1 MKTFKQSTPSWLL
14 TMMLLV
20 TFSHLFAQK
29 VVNGRLVFQDRAS
42 FEATYNKLSAQ
53 VAAYV
58 DVRPDVQE
66 GQPFEP
72 SPTLAAFESTMPG
85 FTSLRKLE
93 LDDEGAQLSKG
104 ISPSELVDYTWVSDE
119 IAASLING
127 KYVVQ
132 VADTIFYLRSKNLT
146 VKILNAN
153 ERVLSSVLAG
163 EPLSNY
169 ASFIIVDDRG
179 GSDCTADFDFSTSY
193 LTSNSGSFTFTGFT
207 PATGTI
213 YKWDFGDGTPFSY
226 QKNPSHTYAS
236 QGVYH
241 VVLTIE
247 TRDGLCYSVTSKVI
261 PVNQG
266 CIALFKYNTT
276 GAPGGICFNDNSTT
290 INGTIIKREWS
301 FGDGSP
307 NVVNQMNPC
316 HTFPCDKDY
325 NVTLTITTSTGCSR
339 SMTHKVKISSY
350 ACCDK
355 DIDENETRFTMEVEP
370 GKRMIAGSSEDFQLL
385 GIFSNVNADL
395 RHYKK
400 GLFGVWWRH
409 KADLKVEI
417 IGRVYTEDQNDCIC
431 KNPYNVDCSDACFC
445 RSVKAKKHV
454 SKKFRTN
461 REDPWIAKFY
471 EGGILRKTIIAP
483 ITCS

>member
-1 MKTFKQSTPSWLL
+1 
-14 TMMLLV
+14 MMLVV
-20 TFSHLFAQK
+20 TFGNLFAQK
-29 VVNGRLVFQDRAS
+29 VINGRLAFQDQAS
-42 FEATYNKLSAQ
+42 FEATYKKLSAQ
-53 VAAYV
+53 VDAYV
-58 DVRPDVQE
+58 DTRPDVQE

-72 SPTLAAFESTMPG
+72 NPTLAAFESSMPG

-93 LDDEGAQLSKG
+93 LDDESAQLSKG
-104 ISPSELVDYTWVSDE
+104 ISPSELVDYTWVSDD
-119 IAASLING
+119 IAATLLNG

-132 VADTIFYLRSKNLT
+132 VADTIFYLRSKKLT

-179 GSDCTADFDFSTSY
+179 DSDCTADFNFSTSY
-193 LTSNSGSFTFTGFT
+193 LTSNSGSFTFTGFA

-226 QKNPSHTYAS
+226 QKNPSHSYAS
-236 QGVYH
+236 QGVYQ

-247 TRDGLCYSVTSKVI
+247 TRDGLCYSVTSKAI

-266 CIALFKYNTT
+266 CAALFKYDAT

-339 SMTHKVKISSY
+339 SITHKVKVSSY

-355 DIDENETRFTMEVEP
+355 DIDENETRFFMEVES
-370 GKRMIAGSSEDFQLL
+370 GKRAIRGNCEDFYFLWGL
-385 GIFSNVNADL
+385 WSNVNAEL
-395 RHYKK
+395 RHYNK
-400 GLFGVWWRH
+400 GLGGFWWQS
-409 KADLKVEI
+409 KSNLKVEI
-417 IGRVYTEDQNDCIC
+417 VGRVYTKDENKCIC

-445 RSVKAKKHV
+445 RKAKAKKHIPA
-454 SKKFRTN
+454 KFRTFKD
-461 REDPWIAKFY
+461 DPWVAKFY